1 MDKHAPIRVKS
12 YYKRTKII
20 ATLGPA
26 ITQQLWTLDSL
37 KDPKN
42 AAMVALAYQRMEG
55 IIKSGVTCVRLN
67 FSHGA
72 YEEQQVRINIARDVA
87 KKLNRN
93 ISVMLDTKGPEIRL
107 GKIKDGPVP
116 VLKDSNITI
125 YTKEMIIGD
134 NTKFSVTDST
144 GTYNMSKDVK
154 VDGTILVDDG
164 KLQLKIKEVDIDK
177 GIIKTTVLNNHSIND
192 KKRINLPNTEYSMP
206 FMSQKDR
213 DDILFGIKN
222 NVDYIAASFVN
233 SKENVQEIREFL
245 DANGGSQIQII
256 SKIESTHAIRNID
269 EILNAT
275 NGVMVARGD
284 LALEIP
290 FYDVPYWQKYIIRK
304 CRLIGK
310 PSIVATQMLD
320 SLERNIQ
327 PTRAEVTDVFF
338 AVDRGADSTML
349 SGESA
354 QGQFPVQAVYTM
366 RQIDKTSELLFDYH
380 RAINWYF
387 RKTKL
392 PRYSKLLALKIAHKC
407 LPSHSEVAPNFKY
420 NFVVIFT
427 NDKQTIWTISN
438 IRPAATIIVVTDERE
453 LLTCFGI
460 NYAIQTHYVKD
471 LNVAKNKDNYHQV
484 AREAIDRFEPGEQQA
499 IVFLNRKFKE
509 I

>member
-1 MDKHAPIRVKS
+1 
-12 YYKRTKII
+12 
-20 ATLGPA
+20 
-26 ITQQLWTLDSL
+26 
-37 KDPKN
+37 
-42 AAMVALAYQRMEG
+42 MVALAYQRMEG

-290 FYDVPYWQKYIIRK
+290 FYDVPY
-304 CRLIGK
+304 
-310 PSIVATQMLD
+310 
-320 SLERNIQ
+320 
-327 PTRAEVTDVFF
+327 
-338 AVDRGADSTML
+338 
-349 SGESA
+349 
-354 QGQFPVQAVYTM
+354 
-366 RQIDKTSELLFDYH
+366 
-380 RAINWYF
+380 
-387 RKTKL
+387 
-392 PRYSKLLALKIAHKC
+392 
-407 LPSHSEVAPNFKY
+407 
-420 NFVVIFT
+420 
-427 NDKQTIWTISN
+427 
-438 IRPAATIIVVTDERE
+438 
-453 LLTCFGI
+453 
-460 NYAIQTHYVKD
+460 
-471 LNVAKNKDNYHQV
+471 
-484 AREAIDRFEPGEQQA
+484 
-499 IVFLNRKFKE
+499 
-509 I
+509 